1 MNSAAKTKKKVKNR
15 LKSNI
20 IKGTLILSCASIL
33 SRIIGFIYRIYL
45 ADILGEQLLGTYQLI
60 FPIYV
65 LCFTIYGAGMQSAIS
80 QVVATLMGKN
90 NTHSKDDGLK
100 GSVSKD
106 RSLKNSNLK
115 HNASKN
121 SNFKGSGSQDG
132 NFKYRSSKN
141 GNFKDN
147 TSKNNNKSSLVKG
160 NYPFVSSAARN
171 ITPRTILLAG
181 TILSFILA
189 LFLSIFINFN
199 SKWIACNILMVP
211 DCDIYLK
218 LLTYLFPFCSISA
231 CICGYQYGLE
241 NAKPPAIAGIIE
253 QITRILFV
261 FIVQGFFSDKEIC
274 CQIAVYGLTV
284 GEFFGFLYNM
294 STIKNKKRN
303 NKKHISDK
311 NLNNDN
317 AKLHSES
324 LHSKRQHAYNAKSD
338 NRQFKRQQAYNA
350 KYDNRQ
356 FNKQLAYN
364 AKYDYRQFNKQQA
377 YNATSDNRQFKRQEL
392 KNKTFN
398 KRKNKISLKES
409 FKLLLPVFISLTSI
423 KLTISLLHSVESIF
437 IPASL
442 VKYGYTMNEALSVY
456 GIYSGMAMPF
466 IMFPATITM
475 AISTMLLPAVS
486 KAHSSGNKKQIKKLI
501 RRTSYFCL
509 VTGMAATVFFL
520 LFGNICASLFFH
532 NELAG
537 IYLTVMSFLCPFLY
551 LNMTYS
557 SILNGLGKPH
567 MTFVI
572 TVVCTLIKILSLIFF
587 VPKYGMIAY
596 IAASLVAEALLCVML
611 RHYCG

>member
-1 MNSAAKTKKKVKNR
+1 MNSAAKTKKKLKNR

-90 NTHSKDDGLK
+90 NTHSKDDGLN

-106 RSLKNSNLK
+106 
-115 HNASKN
+115 
-121 SNFKGSGSQDG
+121 
-132 NFKYRSSKN
+132 
-141 GNFKDN
+141 
-147 TSKNNNKSSLVKG
+147 
-160 NYPFVSSAARN
+160 

-253 QITRILFV
+253 QLTRILFV

-294 STIKNKKRN
+294 STI
-303 NKKHISDK
+303 
-311 NLNNDN
+311 
-317 AKLHSES
+317 
-324 LHSKRQHAYNAKSD
+324 
-338 NRQFKRQQAYNA
+338 
-350 KYDNRQ
+350 
-356 FNKQLAYN
+356 
-364 AKYDYRQFNKQQA
+364 
-377 YNATSDNRQFKRQEL
+377 

-537 IYLTVMSFLCPFLY
+537 RYLTVMSFLCPFLY

>member
-1 MNSAAKTKKKVKNR
+1 MNSAAKTKKKLKNR

-90 NTHSKDDGLK
+90 NTHSKDEGLNE
-100 GSVSKD
+100 SVPKD
-106 RSLKNSNLK
+106 R
-115 HNASKN
+115 
-121 SNFKGSGSQDG
+121 
-132 NFKYRSSKN
+132 
-141 GNFKDN
+141 
-147 TSKNNNKSSLVKG
+147 
-160 NYPFVSSAARN
+160 
-171 ITPRTILLAG
+171 TPRTILLAG

-211 DCDIYLK
+211 NCDIYLK

-294 STIKNKKRN
+294 STI
-303 NKKHISDK
+303 
-311 NLNNDN
+311 
-317 AKLHSES
+317 
-324 LHSKRQHAYNAKSD
+324 
-338 NRQFKRQQAYNA
+338 
-350 KYDNRQ
+350 
-356 FNKQLAYN
+356 
-364 AKYDYRQFNKQQA
+364 
-377 YNATSDNRQFKRQEL
+377 

-537 IYLTVMSFLCPFLY
+537 RYLTVMSFLCPFLY